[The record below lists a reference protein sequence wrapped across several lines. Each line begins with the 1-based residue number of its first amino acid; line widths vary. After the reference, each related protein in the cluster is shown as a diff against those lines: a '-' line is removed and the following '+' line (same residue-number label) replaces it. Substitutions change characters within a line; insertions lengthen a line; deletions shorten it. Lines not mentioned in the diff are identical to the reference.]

1 MFSFIIAERGWMNM
15 SKRFGIEI
23 KKARKDA
30 GMTQERAAEA
40 LNVSV
45 RTYAKYES
53 GEILPGDDMVAGMM
67 QVFKN
72 TCLGYAYLSKE
83 SAVGRMIMPKIGK
96 LPGVAAGAMQYH
108 VALADANSD
117 CIRLERI
124 CCDDKI
130 TMAEERD
137 LSPIVEKI
145 FDLAGKGLTLYLT
158 CPKRTQKKEPL
169 GGNRTALMREVNKK
183 DKSTDIVARSE
194 ESRNRE
200 ATTWEIK

>member
-15 SKRFGIEI
+15 SKKFGIEI
-23 KKARKDA
+23 KKSRKDA
-30 GMTQERAAEA
+30 GMTQEQAAEA

-67 QVFKN
+67 QVFEN
-72 TCLGYAYLSKE
+72 PCLGYAYLSKE
-83 SAVGRMIMPKIGK
+83 SAVGRMILPKIGK

-130 TMAEERD
+130 TMAEERG

-158 CPKRTQKKEPL
+158 YPKRTQKK
-169 GGNRTALMREVNKK
+169 NRSA
-183 DKSTDIVARSE
+183 
-194 ESRNRE
+194 
-200 ATTWEIK
+200 ATERLLCGK

>member
-1 MFSFIIAERGWMNM
+1 MT
-15 SKRFGIEI
+15 KRFGIEI

-53 GEILPGDDMVAGMM
+53 GEILPGDDMVASMM
-67 QVFKN
+67 QVFEN
-72 TCLGYAYLSKE
+72 PCLGYAYLSKE
-83 SAVGRMIMPKIGK
+83 SAVGRMILPKIGK

>member
-30 GMTQERAAEA
+30 GMTQEQAAEA

-67 QVFKN
+67 QVFEN
-72 TCLGYAYLSKE
+72 PCLGYAYLSKE
-83 SAVGRMIMPKIGK
+83 SAVGRLILPKIGK

-117 CIRLERI
+117 CIQLERI

-158 CPKRTQKKEPL
+158 CPKRAQKK
-169 GGNRTALMREVNKK
+169 NRSA
-183 DKSTDIVARSE
+183 
-194 ESRNRE
+194 
-200 ATTWEIK
+200 ATERI

>member
-1 MFSFIIAERGWMNM
+1 MNM

-67 QVFKN
+67 QVFEN

-83 SAVGRMIMPKIGK
+83 SAVGRMILPKIGK
-96 LPGVAAGAMQYH
+96 IPGVAAGAMQYH

-158 CPKRTQKKEPL
+158 CPKRTQKK
-169 GGNRTALMREVNKK
+169 NRSA
-183 DKSTDIVARSE
+183 
-194 ESRNRE
+194 
-200 ATTWEIK
+200 ATGRLLCGK

>member
-15 SKRFGIEI
+15 SKRFGFEI

-53 GEILPGDDMVAGMM
+53 GEILPGDDMVAAMM
-67 QVFKN
+67 QVFN
-72 TCLGYAYLSKE
+72 NPCLGYSYLSQE
-83 SAVGRMIMPKIGK
+83 SAVGRMILPKIGK
-96 LPGVAAGAMQYH
+96 IPGVAAGAMQYH

-137 LSPIVEKI
+137 LNPIVEKI

-158 CPKRTQKKEPL
+158 CPKRTQKK
-169 GGNRTALMREVNKK
+169 NRSA
-183 DKSTDIVARSE
+183 
-194 ESRNRE
+194 
-200 ATTWEIK
+200 ATGRLLCGK

>member
-1 MFSFIIAERGWMNM
+1 MT
-15 SKRFGIEI
+15 KRFGIEI

-67 QVFKN
+67 QVFEN
-72 TCLGYAYLSKE
+72 PCLGYAYLSKE
-83 SAVGRMIMPKIGK
+83 SAVGRMILPKIGK
-96 LPGVAAGAMQYH
+96 IPGVAAGAMQYH

-117 CIRLERI
+117 RIRLERI

-130 TMAEERD
+130 TMAEERG

-158 CPKRTQKKEPL
+158 CPKRTQKK
-169 GGNRTALMREVNKK
+169 NRSA
-183 DKSTDIVARSE
+183 
-194 ESRNRE
+194 
-200 ATTWEIK
+200 ATERLLCGK

>member
-1 MFSFIIAERGWMNM
+1 MT
-15 SKRFGIEI
+15 KRFGIEI

-30 GMTQERAAEA
+30 GMTQEQAAEA

-45 RTYAKYES
+45 RTYAKYEG

-67 QVFKN
+67 QVFEN
-72 TCLGYAYLSKE
+72 PCLGYAYLSKE
-83 SAVGRMIMPKIGK
+83 SAVGRMILPKIGK
-96 LPGVAAGAMQYH
+96 IPGVAAGAMQYH